1 MATIATNILDM
12 GATNC
17 SSLLHFLAR
26 GSSGCFVI
34 ALRSKSE
41 KGTLAKDTAECLCL
55 DARLMPDRQSL
66 VSRYGLTVGEA
77 ALAMKLAAGKSLQEA
92 AEELLISDQAAR
104 MRLQRILMKSEE
116 QDRSPFIMKL
126 SLTRL

>member
-1 MATIATNILDM
+1 
-12 GATNC
+12 
-17 SSLLHFLAR
+17 
-26 GSSGCFVI
+26 
-34 ALRSKSE
+34 
-41 KGTLAKDTAECLCL
+41 
-55 DARLMPDRQSL
+55 MPDRQSL